1 MSRYVLILSDNFEIR
16 LSFIF
21 FSYCLNSN
29 LFDLLLY
36 SKFSSKF
43 FSPFNISS
51 LNTFKLIII
60 FIEYNM
66 GLPFLFFD
74 VTVFTILVFKFRS
87 NPVDIFSLFKLLKF
101 IGNSKPDIILSTLP
115 TPNLMVII
123 LKKLKL
129 INSKVVLR
137 EANSNY
143 LNWQN
148 GLLNKIKGQI
158 AIFAFN
164 NSDTNIF
171 ISQELQTSLEKI
183 ISNRRNIT
191 IYNPVLVDN
200 FFEKSLEEVL
210 DFKKPNSE
218 LWVTTSRLEHQKGLD
233 LLFEAAY
240 KFLGKRKFSILVV
253 GDGSQELHYKK
264 IYSDLPIT
272 FIGNTQNPIKYLNL
286 ADIFFFPSRREGL
299 GNSLI
304 EAQILGKNIIT
315 SDCPSGPKEIID
327 VFNNGMLFESENI
340 DKLIEAINNLEL
352 SDNKNV
358 NKEIINQFSIEKI
371 SSEYYSLINKLI

>member
-1 MSRYVLILSDNFEIR
+1 MKRLLIFLPTIGYGGAEMSLTRIAGYLSEHNKIKIDLVVAKKLDKSDEIKI
-16 LSFIF
+16 SHEINIT
-21 FSYCLNSN
+21 YLNS
-29 LFDLLLY
+29 
-36 SKFSSKF
+36 KK
-43 FSPFNISS
+43 
-51 LNTFKLIII
+51 T
-60 FIEYNM
+60 
-66 GLPFLFFD
+66 
-74 VTVFTILVFKFRS
+74 
-87 NPVDIFSLFKLLKF
+87 IFSLFKLLRIIRNF
-101 IGNSKPDIILSTLP
+101 KPDVILSTLP

-123 LKKLKL
+123 LKQLKL

-164 NSDTNIF
+164 KSDANIF
-171 ISQELQTSLEKI
+171 ISQELQANLEKL
-183 ISNRRNIT
+183 ISNRSNIT

-210 DFKKPNSE
+210 DFKKPDSE

-253 GDGSQELHYKK
+253 GDGSQEFHYKK
-264 IYSDLPIT
+264 MYSDLPIT
-272 FIGNTQNPIKYLNL
+272 FIGNTQNPLKYLNL

-304 EAQILGKNIIT
+304 EAQILGKNIIS
-315 SDCPSGPKEIID
+315 SDCPSGPKEIINL
-327 VFNNGMLFESENI
+327 FENGMLFESENVHE
-340 DKLIEAINNLEL
+340 LVQTINNFQIK
-352 SDNKNV
+352 DNNIV
-358 NKEIINQFSIEKI
+358 SQEIISKFSVSTIGNQYHDFLLKI
-371 SSEYYSLINKLI
+371 LK

>member
-1 MSRYVLILSDNFEIR
+1 MKKLLIFLPTIGYGGAEMSLTRVAGYLSEDNRINIDLVVAKKLDKSHEIKI
-16 LSFIF
+16 SNEINIT
-21 FSYCLNSN
+21 YLNS
-29 LFDLLLY
+29 
-36 SKFSSKF
+36 KK
-43 FSPFNISS
+43 
-51 LNTFKLIII
+51 T
-60 FIEYNM
+60 
-66 GLPFLFFD
+66 
-74 VTVFTILVFKFRS
+74 
-87 NPVDIFSLFKLLKF
+87 IFSLFKLLRIIRKF
-101 IGNSKPDIILSTLP
+101 KPDVILSTLP

-123 LKKLKL
+123 LKQLKL

-143 LNWQN
+143 LKWQN

-164 NSDTNIF
+164 KSDANIF
-171 ISQELQTSLEKI
+171 ISQELQANLEKL
-183 ISNRRNIT
+183 ISNRSNIT

-240 KFLGKRKFSILVV
+240 EFLGKRNFSILVV
-253 GDGSQELHYKK
+253 GDGSQEFHYKK
-264 IYSDLPIT
+264 MYSDLPIT

-304 EAQILGKNIIT
+304 EAQILGKNIIS
-315 SDCPSGPKEIID
+315 SDCPSGPKEIIN
-327 VFNNGMLFESENI
+327 VFNNGILFESENI
-340 DKLIEAINNLEL
+340 DKLIEAINNIEL

-358 NKEIINQFSIEKI
+358 NKEIINQFSTETI

>member
-1 MSRYVLILSDNFEIR
+1 MKRLLIFLPTIGYGGAEMSLTRIAGYLSEHKRINIHLVVAKKLDKNDEIKI
-16 LSFIF
+16 SNEINIT
-21 FSYCLNSN
+21 YLNS
-29 LFDLLLY
+29 
-36 SKFSSKF
+36 KK
-43 FSPFNISS
+43 
-51 LNTFKLIII
+51 T
-60 FIEYNM
+60 
-66 GLPFLFFD
+66 
-74 VTVFTILVFKFRS
+74 
-87 NPVDIFSLFKLLKF
+87 IFSLFKLLR
-101 IGNSKPDIILSTLP
+101 IIRESKPDVILSTLP

-123 LKKLKL
+123 LKQLRL

-143 LNWQN
+143 LKWQN
-148 GLLNKIKGQI
+148 GLLNKIKGQF

-164 NSDTNIF
+164 KSDSNIF
-171 ISQELQTSLEKI
+171 ISQELQANLEKL
-183 ISNRRNIT
+183 ISNRSNIT

-240 KFLGKRKFSILVV
+240 EFVGKRNFSILVV
-253 GDGSQELHYKK
+253 GDGSQEFHYKK
-264 IYSDLPIT
+264 MYSDLPIT

-304 EAQILGKNIIT
+304 EAQILGKNIIS
-315 SDCPSGPKEIID
+315 SDCPSGPKEIIN
-327 VFNNGMLFESENI
+327 VFNNGILFESENI
-340 DKLIEAINNLEL
+340 DKLIEAINNIEL

-358 NKEIINQFSIEKI
+358 NKEIINQFSTEKI

>member
-1 MSRYVLILSDNFEIR
+1 MKKLLIFLPTIGYGGAEMSLTRIAGYLSEHNKININLVVAKKLDKSDEINI
-16 LSFIF
+16 SNAVNIT
-21 FSYCLNSN
+21 YLNS
-29 LFDLLLY
+29 
-36 SKFSSKF
+36 KK
-43 FSPFNISS
+43 
-51 LNTFKLIII
+51 T
-60 FIEYNM
+60 
-66 GLPFLFFD
+66 
-74 VTVFTILVFKFRS
+74 
-87 NPVDIFSLFKLLKF
+87 IFSLFKLLK
-101 IGNSKPDIILSTLP
+101 IIRNSKPDVILSTLP

-123 LKKLKL
+123 LKQLKL

-158 AIFAFN
+158 SIFAFN
-164 NSDTNIF
+164 KSDTNIF
-171 ISQELQTSLEKI
+171 ISQELQTNLEKL

-191 IYNPVLVDN
+191 IYNPVLIDN

-253 GDGSQELHYKK
+253 GDGSQELYYKNM
-264 IYSDLPIT
+264 YSDLPIT

-304 EAQILGKNIIT
+304 EAQILGKNIIS
-315 SDCPSGPKEIID
+315 SDCPSGPKEI
-327 VFNNGMLFESENI
+327 VNLFNNGMLFESENI
-340 DKLIEAINNLEL
+340 DKLIEAINNIEL

-358 NKEIINQFSIEKI
+358 NKEIINQFSTEKI

>member
-1 MSRYVLILSDNFEIR
+1 MKRLLIFLPTIGYGGAEMSLTRIAGYLSEQNKINIDLVVAKKLDKSDEINI
-16 LSFIF
+16 SNEINIT
-21 FSYCLNSN
+21 YLNS
-29 LFDLLLY
+29 
-36 SKFSSKF
+36 KK
-43 FSPFNISS
+43 
-51 LNTFKLIII
+51 T
-60 FIEYNM
+60 
-66 GLPFLFFD
+66 
-74 VTVFTILVFKFRS
+74 
-87 NPVDIFSLFKLLKF
+87 IFSLFKLLK
-101 IGNSKPDIILSTLP
+101 IIRDSKPQVILSTLP

-123 LKKLKL
+123 LKQLKL

-158 AIFAFN
+158 SIFAFN
-164 NSDTNIF
+164 KSDTNIF
-171 ISQELQTSLEKI
+171 ISQELQTNLEKL

-191 IYNPVLVDN
+191 IYNPVLIDN

-264 IYSDLPIT
+264 MYSDLPIT

-286 ADIFFFPSRREGL
+286 ADIFFLPSRREGL

-304 EAQILGKNIIT
+304 EAQILGKNIIS
-315 SDCPSGPKEIID
+315 SDCPSGPKEIVG

-340 DKLIEAINNLEL
+340 DKLVEAINNIEL
-352 SDNKNV
+352 TDNKNV
-358 NKEIINQFSIEKI
+358 NKEIINKFSTETI

>member
-1 MSRYVLILSDNFEIR
+1 MKKLLIFLPTIGYGGAEMSLTRIAGYLSEHNKINIDLVVAKKLDKNDEIKI
-16 LSFIF
+16 SNAINI
-21 FSYCLNSN
+21 SYLNS
-29 LFDLLLY
+29 
-36 SKFSSKF
+36 KR
-43 FSPFNISS
+43 
-51 LNTFKLIII
+51 
-60 FIEYNM
+60 
-66 GLPFLFFD
+66 
-74 VTVFTILVFKFRS
+74 TIY
-87 NPVDIFSLFKLLKF
+87 SLFKLLK
-101 IGNSKPDIILSTLP
+101 IIHNSKPDIILSTLP

-123 LKKLKL
+123 LKQLKL

-143 LNWQN
+143 LNWKN
-148 GLLNKIKGQI
+148 SLLNKIKGQI
-158 AIFAFN
+158 AIYAFN
-164 NSDTNIF
+164 KSDANIF
-171 ISQELQTSLEKI
+171 ISQELQANLEKL
-183 ISNRRNIT
+183 ISNRRNTT

-200 FFEKSLEEVL
+200 FFEKSIEKVI

-233 LLFEAAY
+233 LLFDAAY

-253 GDGSQELHYKK
+253 GDGSKELHYKK
-264 IYSDLPIT
+264 TYSDLPIT

-304 EAQILGKNIIT
+304 EAQILGKNIIS

-327 VFNNGMLFESENI
+327 IFNNGILFESENI
-340 DKLIEAINNLEL
+340 EKLIEAIDTIEL

-358 NKEIINQFSIEKI
+358 NIETINQFSTEKI
-371 SSEYYSLINKLI
+371 SSEYYNLINNLI

>member
-1 MSRYVLILSDNFEIR
+1 MKKLLIFLPTIGYGGAEMSLTRIAGYLSEHNKIIINLVVAKKLDKSDEIKI
-16 LSFIF
+16 SNSINIT
-21 FSYCLNSN
+21 YLNS
-29 LFDLLLY
+29 
-36 SKFSSKF
+36 KR
-43 FSPFNISS
+43 
-51 LNTFKLIII
+51 T
-60 FIEYNM
+60 
-66 GLPFLFFD
+66 
-74 VTVFTILVFKFRS
+74 
-87 NPVDIFSLFKLLKF
+87 IFSLFKLLK
-101 IGNSKPDIILSTLP
+101 IIRNSKPDIILSTLP

-123 LKKLKL
+123 LKQLKL

-148 GLLNKIKGQI
+148 GLVNKIKGQI
-158 AIFAFN
+158 SIFAFN
-164 NSDTNIF
+164 KSDTNIF
-171 ISQELQTSLEKI
+171 ISKELQTNLEKL

-191 IYNPVLVDN
+191 IYNPVLIDN

-210 DFKKPNSE
+210 DFKKPNFE

-253 GDGSQELHYKK
+253 GDGSQELYYKNM
-264 IYSDLPIT
+264 YSDLPIT

-304 EAQILGKNIIT
+304 EAQILGKNIIS
-315 SDCPSGPKEIID
+315 SDCPSGPKEI
-327 VFNNGMLFESENI
+327 VNLFNNGMLFESENI
-340 DKLIEAINNLEL
+340 DKLIEAINNIEL

-358 NKEIINQFSIEKI
+358 NKEIINQFSTEKI